1 MAWLAKKIVYGVTA
15 AGIAALGYCNWAM
28 MNEAIDTSPIVV
40 AETASIAVPPE
51 TLSVPLK
58 NLTLSDLAE
67 TLARPLFMANRRPA
81 PRRDD
86 TSASAAP
93 PVDTAT
99 PALQASPAQ
108 QTNLRLIGMIS
119 DGSKGQR
126 ALLQSES
133 GPSTNWVT
141 VGAEFAGWRLTSIEE
156 DGVTIES
163 PGARSVLKL
172 HPPGLAAHPVE

>member
-1 MAWLAKKIVYGVTA
+1 MARLGGKILYVSTLAAVT
-15 AGIAALGYCNWAM
+15 ALGYGNWAM
-28 MNEAIDTSPIVV
+28 MNEAIDTSPIVG
-40 AETASIAVPPE
+40 AQTASIAVPPE

-81 PRRDD
+81 PHHDD
-86 TSASAAP
+86 TSASAVP
-93 PVDTAT
+93 LVDAAT
-99 PALQASPAQ
+99 PALPASPAQ

-126 ALLQSES
+126 ALLQSET
-133 GPSTNWVT
+133 GPNTNWVT
-141 VGAEFAGWRLTSIEE
+141 VGAEFAGWRLTRIEE